1 MSLGSKCLVGAL
13 VLVLSGC
20 AAVGGNTV
28 PPSVD
33 VSGKWAGTWSFHN
46 PTMGSGDV
54 FMNLKQSGADASGDL
69 RVTGPTPAEP
79 TYFEGT
85 VSGSSVILKV
95 PYLSGTLD
103 VSGDEMKGV
112 INGIMPANVSLRR
125 QR

>member
-1 MSLGSKCLVGAL
+1 MRRSLLIGAL
-13 VLVLSGC
+13 ALMLSGC
-20 AAVGGNTV
+20 TAIGSSTA

-33 VSGKWAGTWSFHN
+33 VSGKWAGTWAFRN

-69 RVTGPTPAEP
+69 MVTGPTTAEP

-85 VSGSSVILKV
+85 VSGSSVVLKL

-112 INGIMPANVSLRR
+112 INGIMPGNVSLRR

>member
-1 MSLGSKCLVGAL
+1 MSQGSKCLVAAL

-33 VSGKWAGTWSFHN
+33 VSGKWAGTWSF
-46 PTMGSGDV
+46 
-54 FMNLKQSGADASGDL
+54 QSGADATGDL

>member
-1 MSLGSKCLVGAL
+1 MRRSLLSGAL
-13 VLVLSGC
+13 ALMLSGC
-20 AAVGGNTV
+20 AAIGSSTA

-33 VSGKWAGTWSFHN
+33 VSGKWAGTWAFRN

-69 RVTGPTPAEP
+69 MVTGPTTAEP

-85 VSGSSVILKV
+85 VSGSSVVLKL

>member
-1 MSLGSKCLVGAL
+1 MRRSVLIGAL
-13 VLVLSGC
+13 ALMQFGC
-20 AAVGGNTV
+20 AAVGGSTA

-33 VSGKWAGTWSFHN
+33 VSGKWAGTWTFRN

-54 FMNLKQSGADASGDL
+54 FMNLKQSGAEASGDL
-69 RVTGPTPAEP
+69 MVTGPTAAEP

-85 VSGSSVILKV
+85 VSGSSVTLKV

-125 QR
+125 QP

>member
-1 MSLGSKCLVGAL
+1 MSQGQKLLVGAL

-20 AAVGGNTV
+20 GSVASNTA
-28 PPSVD
+28 PPGVD
-33 VSGKWAGTWSFHN
+33 VTGKWAGTWVFRN
-46 PTMGSGDV
+46 PSLGSGEV
-54 FMNLKQSGADASGDL
+54 FMDLKQNGADARGNL
-69 RVTGPTPAEP
+69 MVTGPTTSEP

-85 VSGSSVILKV
+85 VSGSSVILKS

-112 INGIMPANVSLRR
+112 ISGIMPANVTLRR

>member
-1 MSLGSKCLVGAL
+1 MSQGSKCLVAAL

-54 FMNLKQSGADASGDL
+54 FMNLKQSGADATGDL
-69 RVTGPTPAEP
+69 MVTGPTTAEP
-79 TYFEGT
+79 H
-85 VSGSSVILKV
+85 L
-95 PYLSGTLD
+95 
-103 VSGDEMKGV
+103 
-112 INGIMPANVSLRR
+112 LRGHR
-125 QR
+125 QREFGHPESTLPVRNPRCQR

>member
-1 MSLGSKCLVGAL
+1 MSQGQKLVVGAL

-20 AAVGGNTV
+20 GSVASNTA
-28 PPSVD
+28 PPGVD
-33 VSGKWAGTWSFHN
+33 VTGKWAGTWVFRN
-46 PTMGSGDV
+46 PSLGSGEV
-54 FMNLKQSGADASGDL
+54 FMDLKQNGADARGNL
-69 RVTGPTPAEP
+69 MVTGPTTSEP

-85 VSGSSVILKV
+85 VSGSSVILKS

-112 INGIMPANVSLRR
+112 ISGIMPANVTLRR

>member
-1 MSLGSKCLVGAL
+1 MRRSLLIGAL
-13 VLVLSGC
+13 ALMLSGC
-20 AAVGGNTV
+20 AAIGSSTA

-33 VSGKWAGTWSFHN
+33 VSGKWAGTWAFRN

-54 FMNLKQSGADASGDL
+54 FMNLKQRDADASGDL
-69 RVTGPTPAEP
+69 MVTGPTTAEP

-85 VSGSSVILKV
+85 VSGSSVVLKL

>member
-1 MSLGSKCLVGAL
+1 MGAL
-13 VLVLSGC
+13 ALMLSGC
-20 AAVGGNTV
+20 AAIGSSTA

-33 VSGKWAGTWSFHN
+33 VSGKWAGTWAFRN
-46 PTMGSGDV
+46 PTMGSGEV

-69 RVTGPTPAEP
+69 MVTGPTTAEP

-85 VSGSSVILKV
+85 VSGSSVVLKL